1 MTKMRI
7 DEALFELGNIVG
19 HETQIKDNANAPAPI
34 DGVIGEIQESVG
46 GCMDDIPEDDYAI
59 SEDGITRIKP
69 DGRLEQIPIYKVVPA
84 GCR

>member
-1 MTKMRI
+1 MRI

-19 HETQIKDNANAPAPI
+19 HESLIIDNANEPASI
-34 DGVIGEIQESVG
+34 EEVIGSIVASVR

-69 DGRLEQIPIYKVVPA
+69 NGYIEQIPIYKVYP
-84 GCR
+84 GEQE